1 MKIAVATEDGKTIS
15 AHFGRSPFFAVY
27 EIEEGRTTKKE
38 MRPNTFTGHFRGG
51 PYHENGG
58 RGNGHGDQESHG
70 TVAEAL
76 RDCKAVISQ
85 GMGRKAW
92 EELRAQGIEMIV
104 TDETEVEV
112 ALRMYLADEL
122 EDRTDKLH

>member
-1 MKIAVATEDGKTIS
+1 
-15 AHFGRSPFFAVY
+15 
-27 EIEEGRTTKKE
+27 
-38 MRPNTFTGHFRGG
+38 
-51 PYHENGG
+51 
-58 RGNGHGDQESHG
+58 
-70 TVAEAL
+70 
-76 RDCKAVISQ
+76 
-85 GMGRKAW
+85 MGRKAW